1 MHKTEGIM
9 LVAALCL
16 MCMPVVFGDDCAPYV
31 GSDFTLHRGQTCVLS
46 FCAGTCTNRYCNI
59 LPGTQ
64 LDQSQFM
71 CILNNLYFV
80 VGCGIVLFLILVAGV
95 IACCCKS
102 LCMCFGFCCPQRS
115 QPAHVTSSM
124 TVTNVVRHQPM
135 VQMPFSTPAT
145 GYMPVANQYAGQC
158 PPPYPGADNMA
169 FEEFP

>member
-1 MHKTEGIM
+1 MHSEGVL

-16 MCMPVVFGDDCAPYV
+16 LGTPLVIGDDCAPYV

-80 VGCGIVLFLILVAGV
+80 VGCGIVLFFILVAGV

-102 LCMCFGFCCPQRS
+102 LCMCFGLCCPRRS
-115 QPAHVTSSM
+115 QPVHVTSM
-124 TVTNVVRHQPM
+124 TVTNVRQQPM

-145 GYMPVANQYAGQC
+145 GYMPVANQSMYAGQG
-158 PPPYPGADNMA
+158 PPPYPGADNKA
-169 FEEFP
+169 FEEMP